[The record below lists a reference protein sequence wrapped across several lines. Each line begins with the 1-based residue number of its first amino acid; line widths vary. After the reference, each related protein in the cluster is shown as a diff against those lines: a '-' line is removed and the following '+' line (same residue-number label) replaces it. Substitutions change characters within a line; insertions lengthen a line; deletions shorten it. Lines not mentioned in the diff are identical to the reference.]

1 MISPLIM
8 AATSASD
15 SVMATLYMKKMNE
28 HRKTRFRTQKEMKS
42 LPLNVRNQLAL
53 GSSFGGVGAGWFLA
67 DFFGRM
73 FLKASNILIQLCRG
87 GMYNLLGSLKIIRFS
102 L

>member
-1 MISPLIM
+1 
-8 AATSASD
+8 
-15 SVMATLYMKKMNE
+15 
-28 HRKTRFRTQKEMKS
+28 
-42 LPLNVRNQLAL
+42 LAL

-87 GMYNLLGSLKIIRFS
+87 GMYNLQGSLKIIRFS